1 MAASIAI
8 REESHAAIDYIHSRL
23 GRVVGYFL
31 SHGAYLERSEEIR
44 SHENPLDLS
53 YVDYYWSGE
62 INGLHTEFFGV
73 QGERVLEQLK
83 TIGESPY
90 VEYYSYSFRQSPD
103 LEPTRADYLHEEDVF
118 TQLRPLLVGVH
129 RVPMIELEHSN
140 AIISLGREFSQKEL
154 ENSAQVCI
162 VSKEFSELNHLK
174 PGDTIPGIVTPQHI
188 EPSLTHFDLNLEIVG
203 IIDYQKVF
211 APVHELLETSI
222 EESTAHTNLYNE
234 VIIPN
239 ELVRNLQLQIYS
251 IQLEEP
257 YPETYPPQEHPKV
270 LDRFIV
276 MKDPSEIASFKEE
289 KEHLLKD
296 GDEFFD
302 NRYRYEILATP

>member
-31 SHGAYLERSEEIR
+31 RHGAYLERSEEIR

-73 QGERVLEQLK
+73 QGERALEQ
-83 TIGESPY
+83 
-90 VEYYSYSFRQSPD
+90 
-103 LEPTRADYLHEEDVF
+103 
-118 TQLRPLLVGVH
+118 
-129 RVPMIELEHSN
+129 LEHSN

-154 ENSAQVCI
+154 ENGAQVCI

-174 PGDTIPGIVTPQHI
+174 PGDTIPGIVTPQLI

-203 IIDYQKVF
+203 IIDYQKAF

-239 ELVRNLQLQIYS
+239 ELVRDLQLQIYS